1 MTRKSHL
8 TTLLTIFSISTL
20 LLVTL
25 AGTVLAATNG
35 SLETAQATIGFDGD
49 TAVVTIDYT
58 VVLPEEGNE
67 MPIEVLV
74 VEGTSIDEVTA
85 SDVSGKTQPVNLEDS
100 GLGKFIGTIQLDA
113 QGSDETSQVVVS
125 YRVKGALTT
134 DGSGGDVNIPIITTT
149 WPPAQAV
156 PGVFVSDM
164 TLPAGYNYVDS
175 FPSAPELI
183 ESQSD
188 IVVRH
193 NLQVLPAF
201 VNVRLTSG
209 NAPLLNFPRKIV
221 FGTGVV
227 IAIALIMGFSKYKK
241 SN

>member
-25 AGTVLAATNG
+25 VGTVLAATNG
-35 SLETAQATIGFDGD
+35 SLETAQANIGFDGD

-58 VVLPEEGNE
+58 VALPEGSNE

-85 SDVSGKTQPVNLEDS
+85 SDVSGKDLPVKLEDS
-100 GLGKFIGTIQLDA
+100 GLGKFVGTIQLDA
-113 QGSDETSQVVVS
+113 QASDGTSQVVVS
-125 YRVKGALTT
+125 YRVKGALKT
-134 DGSGGDVNIPIITTT
+134 DGSGGDVNVPIITTT
-149 WPPAQAV
+149 WPPGQAV

-164 TLPAGYNYVDS
+164 TLPSGYNYVDS
-175 FPSAPELI
+175 FPSAPEVL

-201 VNVRLTSG
+201 IRARLTSG
-209 NAPLLNFPRKIV
+209 STPLLNFPRKIV